1 MVHLGESNA
10 QMSPTEPSVPR
21 RHEWTRLRRQ
31 RLRLP
36 QNASLLI
43 GGGIVGVYILA
54 IFFAPIIARHSPDQ
68 QDVSAILAG
77 PSSHHWLG
85 TDQIGR
91 DVWARLVYSV
101 RIDVPV
107 SILAVVVP
115 FVVGTLLGMV
125 AGHGGGV
132 LDAIIMRIADVVL
145 AFPFMVLVIAFV
157 FVFGS
162 GVTSVFI
169 AFSATGWV
177 SYTIIARG
185 ESITESNREY
195 VLAARTLGY
204 PRRRI
209 LLRHLLPN
217 VITQGLL
224 YAMSDIVMTVTSI
237 VGLGFL
243 GLGIRPPTPEWGS
256 MIADGTPFITT
267 HWLIATAPGLAV
279 VVFGIG
285 LSMIGDG
292 LASLL
297 KAG

>member
-1 MVHLGESNA
+1 V
-10 QMSPTEPSVPR
+10 
-21 RHEWTRLRRQ
+21 
-31 RLRLP
+31 
-36 QNASLLI
+36 SLLI
-43 GGGIVGVYILA
+43 GGGIVGVYVLA
-54 IFFAPIIARHSPDQ
+54 IFLAPVIAPHSPDR
-68 QDVSAILAG
+68 QDVSAILTG
-77 PSSHHWLG
+77 PSGQHWLG
-85 TDQIGR
+85 TDQLGR

-132 LDAIIMRIADVVL
+132 LDAVIMRIADVVL

-177 SYTIIARG
+177 SYTIISRG
-185 ESITESNREY
+185 ESMTESNLEY

-217 VITQGLL
+217 VITQGIL
-224 YAMSDIVMTVTSI
+224 YAMSDMVMTVTSI